1 MLMVDDLYERLDLPA
16 VIGRHKDRGISL
28 DALVRGMLAYKL
40 GDNFSVLRAG
50 EWLNREEV
58 REHYELR
65 EVKVKTLYRAVE
77 THGRNRERIVREL
90 QDRVLKLLNVPKT
103 DVLMDWTSIVYYGD
117 LASLAKYGYSR
128 DHRPD
133 KKQVTLGVAQLAP
146 PVNVPIGLTV
156 EPGNINDK
164 EHFRRTYDQVRSVLS
179 ENSLIVF
186 DKGANDKRNL
196 DSIVL
201 DRNDYLTSKK
211 LNMADDKV
219 FQSFSPN
226 DWERIDEEDGVYALK
241 RTFPSRVN
249 YYFFS
254 ERLKTEHLASRRR
267 KAERLL
273 AEARSIQQSLDDGKR
288 LPKRFR
294 INNPLVDV
302 RYEYQTKLAVMD
314 EEAALR
320 LLFNEVVDGREG
332 CFCLT
337 SSRDMASKDALKIYR
352 SKDAVEKLFHSLKSE
367 VEVRPLRVWSEDAVY
382 GVLLLG
388 FIAQLMIS
396 LTRHFVSPV
405 RTVSTKFITN
415 SLEKLTLTL
424 VPTED
429 GRKRRY
435 YSNFDSLNRA
445 ILADLMA
452 ETRPFPPRERCS
464 EAVGAVSKRCVK
476 SQKGLKMRV
485 SGVKVRFY
493 QNHHSNEMIPGFELC
508 M

>member
-1 MLMVDDLYERLDLPA
+1 VWKQTKLRTSQLTPNENKSFSIGTMLMVDDLYERLDMPA

-50 EWLNREEV
+50 EWLNRPEV

-65 EVKVKTLYRAVE
+65 EFNVKTLYRAVE
-77 THGRNRERIVREL
+77 TLGRNRERIVREL
-90 QDRVLKLLNVPKT
+90 QDRVLKLLGCEST

-117 LASLAKYGYSR
+117 MASLAKYGYSR

-133 KKQVTLGVAQLAP
+133 KKQVMLGVAQLAP

-156 EPGNINDK
+156 EAGNINDQ

-179 ENSLIVF
+179 ESSLVVF
-186 DKGANDKRNL
+186 DKGANDKKNL
-196 DSIVL
+196 EDIVL
-201 DRNDYLTSKK
+201 DHNDYLTSKK

-219 FQSFSPN
+219 FQTFDAN
-226 DWERIDEEDGVYALK
+226 VWEHIDEEDGVYALK

-254 ERLKTEHLASRRR
+254 ERLKGEHLESRRR

-273 AEARSIQQSLDDGKR
+273 AEARIIQQSLDDGKR

-302 RYEYQTKLAVMD
+302 RYDYQTKLVDMD

-320 LLFNEVVDGREG
+320 LLFDSVVDGREG

-337 SSRDMASKDALKIYR
+337 SSRDMTAADALKIYR

-367 VEVRPLRVWSEDAVY
+367 IEVRPLRVWSEDAVY

-388 FIAQLMIS
+388 FIAQMMIS
-396 LTRHFVSPV
+396 LTRYFVSPV
-405 RTVSTKFITN
+405 RSVSTKFISN
-415 SLEKLTLTL
+415 SLENLTLTV

-445 ILADLMA
+445 ILAAIML
-452 ETRPFPPRERCS
+452 ET
-464 EAVGAVSKRCVK
+464 
-476 SQKGLKMRV
+476 
-485 SGVKVRFY
+485 
-493 QNHHSNEMIPGFELC
+493 
-508 M
+508 

>member
-1 MLMVDDLYERLDLPA
+1 
-16 VIGRHKDRGISL
+16 
-28 DALVRGMLAYKL
+28 
-40 GDNFSVLRAG
+40 
-50 EWLNREEV
+50 
-58 REHYELR
+58 
-65 EVKVKTLYRAVE
+65 VKALYRAVE
-77 THGRNRERIVREL
+77 TIGRNRERIVREL
-90 QDRVLKLLNVPKT
+90 QDRVLKLLGLETT

-117 LASLAKYGYSR
+117 MASLAKYSYSR

-146 PVNVPIGLTV
+146 PVNVPIGMTV
-156 EPGNINDK
+156 EAGNVNDQ
-164 EHFRRTYDQVRSVLS
+164 EHFRRTYDQVRSVLN
-179 ENSLIVF
+179 ERSLVVF
-186 DKGANDKRNL
+186 DKGANDKTNL
-196 DSIVL
+196 EDIVL

-211 LNMADDKV
+211 LNLADDKI
-219 FQSFSPN
+219 FQTFDAN
-226 DWERIDEEDGVYALK
+226 VWEHIDVEDGVNALK

-254 ERLKTEHLASRRR
+254 ERLKGEHLASRRR

-273 AEARSIQQSLDDGKR
+273 AEARSIQESLDQGKR

-302 RYEYQTKLAVMD
+302 RYEYQTKLVDMD

-332 CFCLT
+332 CFCLM
-337 SSRDMASKDALKIYR
+337 SSRDMAASEALKIYR

-388 FIAQLMIS
+388 FIAQMFIS

-405 RTVSTKFITN
+405 RTVSTKFIAS
-415 SLEKLTLTL
+415 SLQKLTVTV

-445 ILADLMA
+445 ILSEFMA
-452 ETRPFPPRERCS
+452 ET
-464 EAVGAVSKRCVK
+464 
-476 SQKGLKMRV
+476 
-485 SGVKVRFY
+485 
-493 QNHHSNEMIPGFELC
+493 
-508 M
+508 